1 MFKSKLGNKGF
12 AVSSVLYTLLVAFL
26 LFLGAAL
33 AEFSTSA
40 KLLSKANEDMTDGL
54 EYDVKAVYYEN
65 GSSTS
70 IPINNLSEFPYT
82 PTEPTKAGSTFTKF
96 LSYDNGGN
104 INTEDYG
111 TLYCMSDNSYAN
123 YSFPIKYGNIK
134 NFAKSKKCTGD
145 IEIRYKAEFTRNAKP
160 ILFGSSGGSD
170 TKVFGSTIVARNEIE
185 TIEFSDTAPS
195 KSDGYWYASLN
206 KDDSV
211 KAYYTKNSVTKLYK
225 IVIVG
230 NDKIFFPKDSSFLFS
245 NYTNLKSI
253 TFGDYIDTSE
263 VENMEGMF
271 SGGVSGSMSLERLNL
286 TGFKTSKVT
295 NISMMFENC
304 KQLKEI
310 VGIEGFDTTNVTKM
324 VFGYRGLFYNC
335 KVLKSLNL
343 SGWEINNVTD
353 MKYMFYGCESLT
365 ELNIKK
371 FTFDKVTSSDS
382 MLSKVPSSTT
392 IYVKDK
398 AAYNFIND
406 NRPGHCTTSPT
417 SNCLCS
423 EGTCP

>member
-54 EYDVKAVYYEN
+54 EYDVKAVYYE
-65 GSSTS
+65 GVSST
-70 IPINNLSEFPYT
+70 PPVTINNLSEFPYT
-82 PTEPTKAGSTFTKF
+82 PTAPTKDGYTFNKF
-96 LSYDNGGN
+96 KSYNN
-104 INTEDYG
+104 VERNG
-111 TLYCMSDNSYAN
+111 TLYCTSNGKFED

-134 NFAKSKKCTGD
+134 KFAKSEKCTGD
-145 IEIRYKAEFTRNAKP
+145 IEIRYKANFTMNAKP

-206 KDDSV
+206 KDII
-211 KAYYTKNSVTKLYK
+211 AYYTKNSVTKLYN

-253 TFGDYIDTSE
+253 TFGDFGDYIDTSE

-271 SGGVSGSMSLERLNL
+271 SGGVSGSMSLEYLNL
-286 TGFKTSKVT
+286 TSFQTSKVT

-324 VFGYRGLFYNC
+324 VYGYRGLFYNC
-335 KVLKSLNL
+335 KELKSLNL

-365 ELNIKK
+365 DLNIKK

-417 SNCLCS
+417 SKCLCS
-423 EGTCP
+423 EGICP